1 MDSGPVTVTTQIPP
15 IAAMSADTDF
25 EALRTKL
32 RAKCVYLADD
42 GILERLEW
50 FETQDFDHVVLKDD
64 VDKYMED
71 GAPPDNPPQPARLA
85 GIFRIAR
92 RSFFMRACGRW
103 KPNKPPLF
111 LPLANIRPSAY
122 TGDPGIPELEGD
134 YPKSWENVAELL
146 KEWYRSRN
154 EDEAK
159 VIESSGVIDWKTKK
173 PPNPGNGFK
182 IGRRV
187 FETRSPE
194 SLERLEDYG
203 PSFSIENWPVEFPEA
218 QAELDEIK
226 STHIAHPIPVYY
238 PDPENDLIPPDR
250 YYDDLPGAIVRL
262 EFHLNHYFIDGR
274 HKFAADIMRMKV
286 IVRPSVPPSSPSSP
300 RKRKGTQSKGDF
312 SDEDKRSP
320 KRQAVSS
327 STDANVPQHGLLR
340 PAWGFMSPDRTKATL
355 GAKKSPV
362 KAEPIKWQAASSSTE
377 ANVPQHGLLRPAWG
391 FVSPDRTKAKLGAEK
406 TPVKTEP
413 EEESPTKGKQKMMW
427 LRK

>member
-1 MDSGPVTVTTQIPP
+1 
-15 IAAMSADTDF
+15 MSAETDF
-25 EALRTKL
+25 DFEGLRTKL

-50 FETQDFDHVVLKDD
+50 FETLNFEHVVLKDD
-64 VDKYMED
+64 VDNYKKCMED
-71 GAPPDNPPQPARLA
+71 GAPPGNLPQPARLA
-85 GIFRIAR
+85 GIFRISR

-103 KPNKPPLF
+103 KPDTPPLY
-111 LPLANIRPSAY
+111 LSLEEVRPSAY
-122 TGDPGIPELEGD
+122 TADPGIPELEGD
-134 YPKSWENVAELL
+134 YPKSWENVDELL
-146 KEWYRSRN
+146 REWYRSQN

-159 VIESSGVIDWKTKK
+159 VSESRGVIDRNTKK
-173 PPNPGNGFK
+173 PPNPANGFK

-187 FETRSPE
+187 FEKRSE
-194 SLERLEDYG
+194 SPERLEDHG
-203 PSFSIENWPVEFPEA
+203 PRFSIENWPVEFSEA
-218 QAELDEIK
+218 QPYLDEIK

-262 EFHLNHYFIDGR
+262 EFHLNHYFIGGR
-274 HKFAADIMRMKV
+274 HTFAADIMRMKV
-286 IVRPSVPPSSPSSP
+286 LVRPSVPPPSPK
-300 RKRKGTQSKGDF
+300 KRKGIQSKGDF

-340 PAWGFMSPDRTKATL
+340 PAWGFMSPNKTKATL
-355 GAKKSPV
+355 GAKTPV
-362 KAEPIKWQAASSSTE
+362 KAESAERHAVSSSTGV
-377 ANVPQHGLLRPAWG
+377 NVPQPKFQA
-391 FVSPDRTKAKLGAEK
+391 SPSKPWTPNRTKATRGAEK

-413 EEESPTKGKQKMMW
+413 EEESPTKGKQKIMW